1 LIHLIHGFLVSGE
14 GLAEAMALLAMP
26 GISQIVMVTWPLA
39 VGGRKKKKTW
49 QNVWK
54 NVGKTMGFHRNII
67 NHEGD
72 LMAISWD

>member
-1 LIHLIHGFLVSGE
+1 
-14 GLAEAMALLAMP
+14 M
-26 GISQIVMVTWPLA
+26 A
-39 VGGRKKKKTW
+39 VGRWGSERKKRGKTCG
-49 QNVWK
+49 K

>member
-39 VGGRKKKKTW
+39 VGGRKKKK
-49 QNVWK
+49 NVAK
-54 NVGKTMGFHRNII
+54 RVEKRG
-67 NHEGD
+67 
-72 LMAISWD
+72 

>member
-39 VGGRKKKKTW
+39 VGGRKKK
-49 QNVWK
+49 NVAK
-54 NVGKTMGFHRNII
+54 RVEKRG
-67 NHEGD
+67 
-72 LMAISWD
+72 